1 MEAYASG
8 VRGQVR
14 ILASVSAMAESLA
27 DDVAAFLQ
35 MAAHRNIQVDL
46 EERVSP
52 EIVRGV
58 RDGAASLG
66 VCWDAADLGPLQSR
80 GYRSDHLCMVVPPKH
95 PLASRKS
102 LRFAQTLDY
111 EHVSLPVNSA
121 VQVMLQRAA
130 AQLGRK
136 LNQRVVVSNFE
147 AALRVVRAGLAI
159 SLVPLEVAEIYA
171 AGLWP
176 DDRSADGALGRTP
189 LHHLLIATRRRFR
202 RRRNCWSIISP
213 AAPIHEPPHH
223 PRAGPESAH
232 PFSFHRCA
240 GPACPVGRSAT
251 HARPGGDAARR
262 RLHRRDHARA
272 HHVALRRSAG
282 AVSVHGFQGG
292 RRNADRRRRRAGGRI
307 RGDGRGWALRQ
318 GLLTRTQPGRRK
330 TRRHPA
336 GHRAQL
342 RTHLPAERRQH
353 RPVHLHRSWARR
365 AHPARARKSH
375 WKNCWPGAT
384 TSRPASCAVAAC

>member
-1 MEAYASG
+1 MRYFVSDDVPIQELLTLRDLDLTSLRLFASVCETGNIARAGDKASLVPSAISKRLAQLEDTVGTPLLVRKRHGVAPTAAGHTLLEHARTILDSAARIERDMEAYASG

-80 GYRSDHLCMVVPPKH
+80 GYRSDHLCMVVPSKH

-136 LNQRVVVSNFE
+136 LQPAGGRQQ
-147 AALRVVRAGLAI
+147 LRGRPARRARGPRHQPGASGGGGNLR
-159 SLVPLEVAEIYA
+159 P
-171 AGLWP
+171 GLWL
-176 DDRSADGALGRTP
+176 DDRSADGALG
-189 LHHLLIATRRRFR
+189 
-202 RRRNCWSIISP
+202 
-213 AAPIHEPPHH
+213 
-223 PRAGPESAH
+223 
-232 PFSFHRCA
+232 
-240 GPACPVGRSAT
+240 
-251 HARPGGDAARR
+251 
-262 RLHRRDHARA
+262 
-272 HHVALRRSAG
+272 
-282 AVSVHGFQGG
+282 
-292 RRNADRRRRRAGGRI
+292 
-307 RGDGRGWALRQ
+307 
-318 GLLTRTQPGRRK
+318 
-330 TRRHPA
+330 
-336 GHRAQL
+336 
-342 RTHLPAERRQH
+342 
-353 RPVHLHRSWARR
+353 
-365 AHPARARKSH
+365 
-375 WKNCWPGAT
+375 
-384 TSRPASCAVAAC
+384 